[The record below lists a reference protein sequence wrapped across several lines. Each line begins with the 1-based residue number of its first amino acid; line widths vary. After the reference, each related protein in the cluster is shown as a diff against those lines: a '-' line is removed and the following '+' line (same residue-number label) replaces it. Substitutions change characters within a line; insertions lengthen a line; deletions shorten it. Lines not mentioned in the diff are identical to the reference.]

1 MNLSEFK
8 AWFDERKTMMA
19 NDLHGRMK
27 ARAAMKT
34 CGYAVGGAVRP
45 IPPGPKALNSVQQ
58 AVVPKKK
65 KRQPGPAAAAA
76 PSFQGL
82 GAGGYKRG
90 GKVK

>member
-1 MNLSEFK
+1 
-8 AWFDERKTMMA
+8 MA

-27 ARAAMKT
+27 ARSMVRA

-45 IPPGPKALNSVQQ
+45 MPPGPKAMNAVQKTV
-58 AVVPKKK
+58 AVPKKK
-65 KRQPGPAAAAA
+65 KRQPGPAAANTSAA
-76 PSFQGL
+76 PSLQGL